1 MTVQV
6 TLSAEG
12 EDQAE
17 AYAKI
22 QRMAR
27 VLKGKQVR
35 KQGTALPV
43 MSGNTKIGS
52 VQIEGVLPEDPEREA
67 EHKRNVLRMHL
78 AGTAQPAWQQEHY
91 NYGPTE

>member
-27 VLKGKQVR
+27 VLKGKRVR

-43 MSGNTKIGS
+43 MSGNTRIGS
-52 VQIEGVLPEDPEREA
+52 VQVEGVLPEDPEREA
-67 EHKRNVLRMHL
+67 ERIRNAQRIHL
-78 AGTAQPAWQQEHY
+78 ASG
-91 NYGPTE
+91 